1 MMSEKIGL
9 VTVTYNSGNVIDAF
23 IRSVNSQDYLD
34 YFLYIIDNDSND
46 QTVKIIEEKSNSDKT
61 VVIKNNFNNG
71 VAGGNN
77 QGIKKAIADGC
88 EYILLINNDTE
99 FESSLLTKLIQTS
112 KSTGY
117 KLVVPKMK
125 YFDHPDTIW
134 FGGGYFNK
142 RQGYMNYH
150 VGQDENDTGQYPDR
164 EITYA
169 PTCCTLIS
177 KSVFE
182 QVGFMD
188 EKYFV
193 YFDDTDFM
201 FRVMMDGTYKM
212 LYINDVEFYHK
223 VGSLTKSKTG
233 TLIKF
238 KYGNF
243 LIKYF
248 IRNRVYFLRKQNS
261 IWAFLNIIFFCIK
274 INANFFI
281 GGRFN
286 RTFKTWKLVQT
297 SLFEGLML

>member
-1 MMSEKIGL
+1 MMAEKIGL
-9 VTVTYNSGNVIDAF
+9 VTVTFNSGNVIDAF
-23 IRSVNSQDYLD
+23 IKSINSQDYPD
-34 YFLYIIDNDSND
+34 YCLYVIDNNSND
-46 QTVKIIEEKSNSDKT
+46 QTLKIIEEKSNSEKT
-61 VVIKNNFNNG
+61 IIIKNNFNNG

-99 FESSLLTKLIQTS
+99 FEPSLFTKLIQKS

-117 KLVVPKMK
+117 KLIVPKMM
-125 YFDHPDTIW
+125 YYDSPDTIW

-142 RQGYMNYH
+142 RMGYMNYH
-150 VGQDENDTGQYPDR
+150 AGQYETDSGQYPDR

-182 QVGFMD
+182 QVGLMD

-212 LYINDVEFYHK
+212 LYISDVEFYHK
-223 VGSLTKSKTG
+223 VGSLTKSKIG
-233 TLIKF
+233 TKSKF
-238 KYGNF
+238 KFGDF
-243 LIKYF
+243 IIKYST
-248 IRNRVYFLRKQNS
+248 RNRVYYLKKQKS
-261 IWAFLNIIFFCIK
+261 LLAFSNIIWFWLK
-274 INANFFI
+274 INLKFFVS
-281 GGRFN
+281 GN
-286 RTFKTWKLVQT
+286 YDMTFKKWKLIQL
-297 SLFEGLML
+297 SFFEGLML